1 MSINKIFEQF
11 PILEVFVRNAY
22 WRFALLQ
29 KLVLM
34 AGKGKG
40 APAQKI
46 GFSWEDL
53 LVALRQIGIKEDDIV
68 VVHSSMKELAPT
80 GLTSTEIIQLL
91 LNELCP
97 TGTIVCPTFPLYTK
111 EHQDKE
117 KLTKDISNQVFVYDV
132 QKTRPWTGELGRALM
147 KTPGSR
153 RSIHPLNTITA
164 YGAAVDQIFIN
175 ENINALDLPCGQNST
190 WASLA
195 KMNAKIIMLGV
206 DLTHSLT
213 MIHVAE
219 DCYESEWPVKDW
231 YRKRLF
237 KIINQGNENLVTV
250 RERHPKW
257 AMSYAERKLSLDLY
271 AKKVARKVKVGSLEI
286 TVVES
291 GHLIDFLDRRKRRAY
306 PYYLT
311 WLSNL

>member
-1 MSINKIFEQF
+1 MKISKLFELF
-11 PILEVFVRNAY
+11 PVAEVFVRNLY
-22 WRFALLQ
+22 WRLSWVQ
-29 KLVLM
+29 NIVSKTG
-34 AGKGKG
+34 AGKDIPIPQTSFSG
-40 APAQKI
+40 AQ
-46 GFSWEDL
+46 L
-53 LVALRQIGIKEDDIV
+53 LATLRQMGIREDDIV
-68 VVHSSMKELAPT
+68 VVHSSMRELAPT
-80 GLTSTEIIQLL
+80 GLTSTEILHLL
-91 LNELCP
+91 STELCP
-97 TGTIVCPTFPLYTK
+97 KGTIVCPTFPLYAK
-111 EHQDKE
+111 EPKGKE
-117 KLTKDISNQVFVYDV
+117 RMTKDISNQVFVYDV
-132 QKTRPWTGELGRALM
+132 QKTRTWTGELGRALM
-147 KTPGSR
+147 ATPGAR

-164 YGAAVDQIFIN
+164 YGAAVDQIFAN
-175 ENINALDLPCGQNST
+175 EKIDNIDLPCGRNST

-219 DCYESEWPVKDW
+219 DCYEAEWPVKGW

-237 KIINQGNENLVTV
+237 KIINQGNTNLVSV

-257 AMSYAERKLSLDLY
+257 AMSYAERKLSRDLFSMGI
-271 AKKVARKVKVGSLEI
+271 AEKFTTGSLAI

-291 GHLIDFLDRRKRRAY
+291 KSLIEFLGSKRKQAY